1 MHHIDISVRLN
12 CLPSKSKHE
21 KNPSCGMI
29 PNLTCRVS
37 LPFHIHQHIQKVFP
51 VCHVVQSTAK
61 QDKTN
66 FILAIDKD
74 IEKNLILLYYS
85 TSRTETFAKRNFGKN
100 S

>member
-1 MHHIDISVRLN
+1 
-12 CLPSKSKHE
+12 
-21 KNPSCGMI
+21 MI

-37 LPFHIHQHIQKVFP
+37 LPFHMHQHIQEVFP
-51 VCHVVQSTAK
+51 VCRVVQSTAK

-74 IEKNLILLYYS
+74 IEKHLILLYYS
-85 TSRTETFAKRNFGKN
+85 TSRTEAFAKRNFGKN